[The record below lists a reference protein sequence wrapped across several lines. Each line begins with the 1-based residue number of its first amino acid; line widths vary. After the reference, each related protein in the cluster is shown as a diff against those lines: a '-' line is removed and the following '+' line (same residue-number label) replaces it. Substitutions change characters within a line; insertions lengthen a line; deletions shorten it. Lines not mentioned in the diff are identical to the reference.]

1 MKKMLFLYNPK
12 SGTGQIRGSIAK
24 IVEIFSA
31 ADYDVTIYPT
41 KAALDA
47 RDTVCARAADFD
59 IVVCGGGDGTLDEV
73 VTGLMISGV
82 KRTVGYIPS
91 GSTNDFGTS
100 IGIPKQ
106 AKQAARVVV
115 EGQPFLCDIGRFNQ
129 EDYFVYVAAFG
140 LMTNVSY
147 ETGQDLKNVLG
158 HAAYIVEGLKSLG
171 SWESYHMEIE
181 SEEYTGQGDFIYG
194 MVSNSNSVA
203 GIRGFPGKDVELDD
217 GLFEVTLVRTPQDLL
232 DLQNTIGAFFSSEKN
247 SNALIRFKTK
257 HVVFTSDEPVS
268 WTRDGENGGTHTKV
282 ELENLPQVLDIMVE
296 APRELTEG
304 EGE

>member
-12 SGTGQIRGSIAK
+12 SGTGQIRSSVAK
-24 IVEIFSA
+24 IVEIFSE

-47 RDTVCARAADFD
+47 RDTVCARAVDFD
-59 IVVCGGGDGTLDEV
+59 IIVCGGGDGTLDEV
-73 VTGLMISGV
+73 VAGLMMAQIH
-82 KRTVGYIPS
+82 RTVGYIPA

-100 IGIPKQ
+100 VGIPRQPKRA
-106 AKQAARVVV
+106 AKVVV
-115 EGQPFLCDIGRFNQ
+115 DGQPFLCDIGRFNQ
-129 EDYFVYVAAFG
+129 KEYFVYVAAFG

-171 SWESYHMEIE
+171 SWESYHLEIE

-203 GIRGFPGKDVELDD
+203 GIKGFPGRDVSLDD
-217 GLFEVTLVRTPQDLL
+217 GVFEVTLVRTPEDLL
-232 DLQNTIGAFFSSEKN
+232 DLQNTIGAFFTGDEN
-247 SNALIRFKTK
+247 SQAVIRFKTK
-257 HVVFTSDEPVS
+257 HVVFTSDEPLA
-268 WTRDGENGGTHTKV
+268 WTRDGENGGMHTTV
-282 ELENLPQVLDIMVE
+282 ELETLPKVLEIMVE
-296 APRELTEG
+296 APEALEEG
-304 EGE
+304 E

>member
-12 SGTGQIRGSIAK
+12 SGTGQIRSSVAK
-24 IVEIFSA
+24 IVEIFSE

-59 IVVCGGGDGTLDEV
+59 IIVCGGGDGTLDEV
-73 VTGLMISGV
+73 VAGLMMAQIH
-82 KRTVGYIPS
+82 RTVGYIPA

-100 IGIPKQ
+100 VGIPRQPKRA
-106 AKQAARVVV
+106 AKVVV
-115 EGQPFLCDIGRFNQ
+115 DGQPFLCDIGRFNQ
-129 EDYFVYVAAFG
+129 KEYFVYVAAFG

-171 SWESYHMEIE
+171 SWESYHLEIE

-203 GIRGFPGKDVELDD
+203 GIKGFPGRDVSLDD
-217 GLFEVTLVRTPQDLL
+217 GVFEVTLVRTPEDLL
-232 DLQNTIGAFFSSEKN
+232 DLQNTIGAFFTGDEN
-247 SNALIRFKTK
+247 SQAVIRFKTK
-257 HVVFTSDEPVS
+257 HVVFTSDEPLA
-268 WTRDGENGGTHTKV
+268 WTRDGENGGMHTTV
-282 ELENLPQVLDIMVE
+282 ELETLPKVLEIMVE
-296 APRELTEG
+296 APEALEEG
-304 EGE
+304 E